1 MQLDDKELKHSSIHS
16 FFRSSF
22 KNKKVDTP
30 TSIIN
35 ESVEIAEPDEPACC
49 SSGKDSKSAFCPD
62 SKKF

>member
-30 TSIIN
+30 TSIIDQ
-35 ESVEIAEPDEPACC
+35 SAQITMVEFF
-49 SSGKDSKSAFCPD
+49 SLLNK
-62 SKKF
+62 